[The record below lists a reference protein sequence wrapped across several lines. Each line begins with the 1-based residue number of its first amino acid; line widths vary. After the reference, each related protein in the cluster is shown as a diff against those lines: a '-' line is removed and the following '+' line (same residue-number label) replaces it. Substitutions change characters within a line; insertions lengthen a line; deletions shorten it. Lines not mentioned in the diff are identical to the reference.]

1 MANRL
6 PVLQNKNTNRFEKE
20 AFISLYA
27 GTKYEMFKADIAQT
41 TEGFPT
47 EADKAHMPLTEI
59 CYRYTYT
66 S

>member
-1 MANRL
+1 MRYGEQAAIWT
-6 PVLQNKNTNRFEKE
+6 QEHRFEKE

-41 TEGFPT
+41 TCFPT
-47 EADKAHMPLTEI
+47 KADKAQMPLTKL
-59 CYRYTYT
+59 CYRYTYI